1 MSLNIQN
8 KGFTLVETLVALA
21 VISTALMGVS
31 SLIIANIF
39 NARAV
44 QHNLVA
50 GNLVQEGLE
59 VVRAIRDNDWLSGNN
74 FGDALPDGLYRVQWN
89 DLALRPIDINPELRL
104 DKAVGVY
111 SYDSGD
117 PTGYKRTIVIE
128 QISSVEIKIL
138 TIVEW
143 ENRGRAG
150 RLEAESHLFDWF

>member
-1 MSLNIQN
+1 MSLNKKN

-21 VISTALMGVS
+21 VVSTALMGVS
-31 SLIIANIF
+31 TLIISNIF

-44 QHNLVA
+44 QQNLVA
-50 GNLVQEGLE
+50 GNLAQEGLE

-89 DLALRPIDINPELRL
+89 DLNLRPIDINPELRL

-117 PTGYKRTIVIE
+117 PTTYKRTIVIE
-128 QISSVEIKIL
+128 NISSVEIKIL
-138 TIVEW
+138 AIVEW
-143 ENRGRAG
+143 ERRGRTV
-150 RLEAESHLFDWF
+150 RLEVESHLFDWF

>member
-39 NARAV
+39 NARTV

-50 GNLVQEGLE
+50 GNLAQEGLE
-59 VVRAIRDNDWLSGNN
+59 VVRAIRDNDWLAGNT
-74 FGDALPDGLYRVQWN
+74 FGDALSDGLYRVQWN
-89 DLALRPIDINPELRL
+89 DLSLRPIDINPELRL
-104 DKAVGVY
+104 DKTVGVY

-117 PTGYKRTIVIE
+117 PTVYKRTIVIE

-138 TIVEW
+138 AIVEW
-143 ENRGRAG
+143 ENRGRPG
-150 RLEAESHLFDWF
+150 RLEVESHLFDWF